1 VLDHIIA
8 AYDRS
13 EGARDAL
20 ALATVLADA
29 APDGPGLLTVATAF
43 RDMPVD
49 DPARAAD
56 WERLAGAAAEER
68 LRPARALVG
77 DRARTDLRVVHG
89 SSPAD
94 GLHRLAQ
101 ELGASCIVVGTS
113 HTGPLGRVLP
123 GSVTEQVLQGSPCA
137 VAVAPAGYADEDR
150 VVRTVGVAY
159 DDSVQA
165 RRALEIA
172 AELARRF
179 GARLRV
185 IRVLDEQVVRY
196 GGYAGEAALEGLREA
211 ARQRLS
217 AAAETVEGVG
227 TETLLLE
234 GSVPVRLGA
243 ASADVDLL
251 VVGSRGNGPVRRVLL
266 GSVSSRLARQAACPL
281 IAVPRTGDGT
291 APAAD
296 S

>member
-1 VLDHIIA
+1 MLDHIIA

-29 APDGPGLLTVATAF
+29 TPDGPGSLTVATAY

-49 DPARAAD
+49 EPARAQD
-56 WERLAGAAAEER
+56 WARLAGASAEER
-68 LRPARALVG
+68 LEPARVLVG
-77 DRARTDLRVVHG
+77 ERAETHFRVVHG

-150 VVRTVGVAY
+150 TVRTVGVAY
-159 DDSVQA
+159 DDAVES
-165 RRALEIA
+165 RRALEIG
-172 AELARRF
+172 AEVARRF
-179 GARLRV
+179 GAALRIV
-185 IRVLDEQVVRY
+185 RVLDEQVVRY
-196 GGYAGEAALEGLREA
+196 GGYAGPTALEQIREA
-211 ARQRLS
+211 ARERLR
-217 AAAETVEGVG
+217 AAAATVEGVEV
-227 TETLLLE
+227 ETLLLE
-234 GSVPVRLGA
+234 GSVPVRLA
-243 ASADVDLL
+243 KASAEVDLL
-251 VVGSRGNGPVRRVLL
+251 VVGSRGNGPVKRVLL

-281 IAVPRTGDGT
+281 IAVPRSGDGT
-291 APAAD
+291 APVDA
-296 S
+296 